1 MNKITHFV
9 YYKCSKILTI
19 TNSTAMYTSNERAA
33 SYPVPVRPDFTS
45 DRTKTARFVRQL
57 LTVCLG
63 HDFMELSMKQKAVG
77 LYLIISLMAP
87 VILCSENHPWLS
99 ILLVG
104 NMANAVRLANRL
116 IRKTSARD

>member
-1 MNKITHFV
+1 
-9 YYKCSKILTI
+9 
-19 TNSTAMYTSNERAA
+19 MYTSNERAA

-57 LTVCLG
+57 LTVCMG
-63 HDFMELSMKQKAVG
+63 HDFMELSMKQKAGG

-87 VILCSENHPWLS
+87 VILFSENHPWLS